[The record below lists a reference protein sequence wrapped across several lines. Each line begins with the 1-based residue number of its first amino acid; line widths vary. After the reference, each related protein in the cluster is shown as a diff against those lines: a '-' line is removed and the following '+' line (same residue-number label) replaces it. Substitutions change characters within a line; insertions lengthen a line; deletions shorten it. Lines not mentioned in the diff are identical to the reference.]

1 MTAGVPAAPAHSLGG
16 PTRSPHHFFGPN
28 FSSYPPT
35 QPPVFLPALPA
46 QLNPVSPYPSEE
58 ADGKEEEDGRYSHAK
73 LLFMVT
79 SCSIAAP
86 LYQRRHN
93 INLFE
98 CRYG

>member
-1 MTAGVPAAPAHSLGG
+1 MTAAAGVPAAPAHSAGSLALLTTFSDRTFP
-16 PTRSPHHFFGPN
+16 PTR
-28 FSSYPPT
+28 PPSHPSF
-35 QPPVFLPALPA
+35 PP

-58 ADGKEEEDGRYSHAK
+58 ADEKEDDGRYSHAK